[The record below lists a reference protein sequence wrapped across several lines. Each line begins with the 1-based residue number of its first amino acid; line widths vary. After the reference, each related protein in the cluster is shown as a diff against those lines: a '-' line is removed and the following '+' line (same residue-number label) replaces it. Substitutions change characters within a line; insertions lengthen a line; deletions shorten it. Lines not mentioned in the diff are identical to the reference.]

1 MSTVSC
7 TDSDKERFEALQ
19 ESGETQAE
27 AMSRILD
34 MAEAFEGE
42 VVDVDEW
49 AEQTA
54 DKIGPKIELS
64 MYRVAN
70 ELTDVEL
77 AYNE

>member
-7 TDSDKERFEALQ
+7 TDSDKERFEAIQ

-34 MAEAFEGE
+34 MAEAFQG
-42 VVDVDEW
+42 DLVDEEELAQET
-49 AEQTA
+49 AELM
-54 DKIGPKIELS
+54 GPKIELS

-70 ELTDVEL
+70 ELTDIEL

>member
-7 TDSDKERFEALQ
+7 TDSDKERFEAIQ

-42 VVDVDEW
+42 LVDEEEL
-49 AEQTA
+49 ADLVA
-54 DKIGPKIELS
+54 DKMGPKIELS
-64 MYRVAN
+64 MHRTIREVKQ
-70 ELTDVEL
+70 
-77 AYNE
+77 